1 MLGNSVHF
9 IGRMTHTPELKVSGD
24 HQILNFSLARDRY
37 NPKGEDSVT
46 DFINFVAFGK
56 NAENIAKYISK
67 GAKVGIEGHLVSNT
81 YDSKKFTDSNGN
93 NAKIT
98 RIDVIVDNFEF
109 LDSKKNSDASN
120 SAVDTSSNTVE
131 DDDDDMPF

>member
-1 MLGNSVHF
+1 MLGNNVHF

-56 NAENIAKYISK
+56 NAENIVKYISK
-67 GAKVGIEGHLVSNT
+67 GAKIGIEGHLTSNT

-93 NAKIT
+93 SAKIT

-109 LDSKKNSDASN
+109 LDSKKVENTSN
-120 SAVDTSSNTVE
+120 SNVATSSVE
-131 DDDDDMPF
+131 STDDDDDMPF